1 VKTPFIKL
9 GEQVQAKLSAKASP
23 ARKTLKGKD
32 VGEEK
37 GSGKTNAALQWVAG
51 GKKEGTVF
59 MVALFSRSSSDSSS

>member
-1 VKTPFIKL
+1 M
-9 GEQVQAKLSAKASP
+9 ASKIFCEGTAYP
-23 ARKTLKGKD
+23 QDTQRKGKD

-59 MVALFSRSSSDSSS
+59 MVALFSRSSSDSSSLGVCM